1 MENLYI
7 TDYSGSKIALR
18 PRVEL
23 YSVTDLMGDEL
34 PGLAIVLDMVAAPSE
49 EDEQYAILTKSFGE
63 FIGLKNSAYIDVN
76 NCPFAPQ
83 LLEQG
88 FATDTGFYK
97 DSGFCRYP
105 LWQFREELLKEIGGA
120 NYEKYSQAYDEYMAV
135 MCF

>member
-18 PRVEL
+18 ARVEL
-23 YSVTDLMGDEL
+23 YSVTDFMGDEL

-88 FATDTGFYK
+88 IAADTGFYK

-105 LWQFREELLKEIGGA
+105 LWLFREELLKEIGGE
-120 NYEKYSQAYDEYMAV
+120 NYEKYSQAYDKYMAT